1 MLVKYDIKNYF
12 VLLLDVFIKKI
23 LMLVIWFI
31 LLNDIYLEILKK
43 DKMDIMWL
51 KYYFGVMIDIL

>member
-1 MLVKYDIKNYF
+1 MLVKYDIKYYF

>member
-1 MLVKYDIKNYF
+1 MLVKYDIKYYF
-12 VLLLDVFIKKI
+12 VLLLDVFIKKN

>member
-1 MLVKYDIKNYF
+1 
-12 VLLLDVFIKKI
+12 
-23 LMLVIWFI
+23 MLVIWFI